1 MTVPELKKE
10 QLLEKANSL
19 PMSPGVYIMKA
30 KDGKVIYVGKSRK
43 LKNRVSQY
51 FQNSGKNEKTQQMV
65 NRVDTFDYILCDT
78 EMEALTLENTLIK
91 QFTPKYNI
99 RLKDAKSYPY
109 IKVTGEEYP
118 RLIMTRQ
125 RQGDKGHYYGPYSGV
140 ARVYAV
146 INVLRKSFGLP
157 NCNRQFPKEIGRGRP
172 CIYYQMKQCCG
183 LCIGQISKEE
193 YLRRITLA
201 EEVLKGRST
210 DAVRELKEKMMQA
223 SEEERYEA
231 AAECRDAIRALEGL
245 VEKQKVVGSPRDN
258 QDYYALVAQD
268 AFACLS
274 VMRVRSGAVIEKA
287 DFPLAPD
294 VLIDSE
300 TLSSF
305 LISLYREKENIPP
318 EIYISYPLEEADI
331 EMISA
336 YLSRLSDRKTKV
348 RVPDRGEKKTMCD
361 MVAENASEKIRQM
374 CRETEKDDGVLVELA
389 QLLQLEVVP
398 ERMEAYDISNYGSE
412 NKTGGMIVYEKGR
425 FQKADYRL
433 FKIRDV
439 QDIDDYASMRETLRR
454 RLKYLTEEDG
464 LKTNHSLQTWPDL
477 LLIDGGKTHVAA
489 VKEVLEEYHLD
500 IPVFGMAKDEYH
512 KTRVLCTDR
521 EEISIAAEQGIFRL
535 IYRIQEEVHRFTI
548 SSMRQAKGRTMQ
560 HSSLE
565 KIPGIGP
572 AKAKKILHGFSS
584 LSAIKKASP
593 EEMVQKANVS
603 LRDAQTV
610 YDYYHQNE
618 DKEI

>member
-1 MTVPELKKE
+1 
-10 QLLEKANSL
+10 
-19 PMSPGVYIMKA
+19 
-30 KDGKVIYVGKSRK
+30 
-43 LKNRVSQY
+43 
-51 FQNSGKNEKTQQMV
+51 
-65 NRVDTFDYILCDT
+65 
-78 EMEALTLENTLIK
+78 
-91 QFTPKYNI
+91 
-99 RLKDAKSYPY
+99 
-109 IKVTGEEYP
+109 
-118 RLIMTRQ
+118 
-125 RQGDKGHYYGPYSGV
+125 
-140 ARVYAV
+140 
-146 INVLRKSFGLP
+146 
-157 NCNRQFPKEIGRGRP
+157 
-172 CIYYQMKQCCG
+172 
-183 LCIGQISKEE
+183 
-193 YLRRITLA
+193 
-201 EEVLKGRST
+201 
-210 DAVRELKEKMMQA
+210 
-223 SEEERYEA
+223 
-231 AAECRDAIRALEGL
+231 
-245 VEKQKVVGSPRDN
+245 
-258 QDYYALVAQD
+258 
-268 AFACLS
+268 
-274 VMRVRSGAVIEKA
+274 MRVRSGAVIEKA

-300 TLSSF
+300 TLASF

-336 YLSRLSDRKTKV
+336 YLSRLSERKTKV

-439 QDIDDYASMRETLRR
+439 QDVDDYASMRETLRR

-535 IYRIQEEVHRFTI
+535 IYRIQEEVHRFTV

-565 KIPGIGP
+565 KIPGIGQ

-618 DKEI
+618 DKES